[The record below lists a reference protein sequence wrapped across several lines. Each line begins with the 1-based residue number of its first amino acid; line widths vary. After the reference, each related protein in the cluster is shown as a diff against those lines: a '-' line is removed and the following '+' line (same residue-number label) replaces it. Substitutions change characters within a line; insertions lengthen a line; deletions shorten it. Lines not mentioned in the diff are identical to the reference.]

1 MIDFTLLHVG
11 LTNRCRLLCPEC
23 TRTTPHNKYI
33 HNMFDIDVEYFKEFL
48 LGCNPNVITFC
59 GNWGDPIYS
68 KDFIGLVHSIKQEHP
83 TCQIITHTNGSGKSA
98 EWWERLMAEFN
109 EHDLLFFSIDGSP
122 ENYMK
127 YRVNSQWEDVETAI
141 KSCVKVNNAKV
152 KKARIKW
159 KHIVF
164 SFNENTIMDSYEKS
178 IELGIGFELQHA
190 LVVVPGGND
199 WLAPSRPFEEIE
211 HEFNQQK
218 SKSVLR

>member
-1 MIDFTLLHVG
+1 
-11 LTNRCRLLCPEC
+11 
-23 TRTTPHNKYI
+23 
-33 HNMFDIDVEYFKEFL
+33 MFDMDIEYFKEFL
-48 LGCNPNVITFC
+48 LGCNPEVITFC

-68 KDFIGLVHSIKQEHP
+68 KDFIGLVHSIKKEHP

-122 ENYMK
+122 ENYTQ
-127 YRVNSQWEDVETAI
+127 YRVNSEWSDVETAI
-141 KSCVKVNNAKV
+141 KSCVKVNNTKE

-164 SFNENTIMDSYEKS
+164 SFNENTIMQAYEKS
-178 IELGIGFELQHA
+178 LELGIGFELQHA

-199 WLAPSRPFEEIE
+199 WLATSRPFEEIE
-211 HEFNQQK
+211 NEFEQQK